1 MKIEFSP
8 AVEDDLK
15 AVADYIARDNS
26 RRALTFVLEIY
37 DEIKAVGRHPLHYR
51 LRPELG
57 EDARLARVGRYV
69 ILFAVSEDMVR
80 IERIVHGARDLS
92 SLLQ

>member
-15 AVADYIARDNS
+15 AVADYIARDNPQ
-26 RRALTFVLEIY
+26 RALTFVLEIY
-37 DEIKAVGRHPLHYR
+37 DEFKVIGKHPLHYR
-51 LRPELG
+51 LRSELG

-69 ILFAVSEDMVR
+69 ILFAVSEDTVR
-80 IERIVHGARDLS
+80 IERVVHGARGLR

>member
-1 MKIEFSP
+1 M
-8 AVEDDLK
+8 
-15 AVADYIARDNS
+15 
-26 RRALTFVLEIY
+26 RALTFILEIY

-69 ILFAVSEDMVR
+69 ILFAVSEDTVR
-80 IERIVHGARDLS
+80 TERVVHGARDLS